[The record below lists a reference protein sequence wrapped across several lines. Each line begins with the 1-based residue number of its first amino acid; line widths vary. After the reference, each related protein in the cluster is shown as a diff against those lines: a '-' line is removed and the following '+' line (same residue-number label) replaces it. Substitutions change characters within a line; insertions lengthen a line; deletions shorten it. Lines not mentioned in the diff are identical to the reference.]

1 MRPLKI
7 LQVISSAATSGAEK
21 HSIALARRLQ
31 LQGHSVDLLS
41 PQIPWVRDELE
52 GTGVT
57 VHQIDLKSGWGIPAL
72 IQLNKLAKERQYD
85 LVHAH
90 LSRAAYLSLL
100 PTALQDIP
108 LVCSVHVKTH
118 YLIYR
123 LASRKSNRVVAVSNY
138 IQGLLEGS
146 RVPAKYIDVVH
157 NGTDFQDLQYAADHD
172 VKSEFGLPGDRRLIG
187 LVGRVAEEKGHLIAV
202 NAMPKVLEENPDA
215 HLLFVGRAEGEFAEY
230 LRKRVESQDL
240 GSRVTFTGNREDVA
254 RMLDAMEFSILP
266 SSAEACPLAV
276 LESMA
281 RKRPVVGAR
290 IGGVDELVI
299 HKETGLLA
307 EQTPEDFSAGM
318 NYLLGHEDDR
328 LRMGSNALQMI
339 HERFTFAQM
348 MERMEAVYERAI
360 KPE

>member
-31 LQGHSVDLLS
+31 FQGHKVDMVS
-41 PQIPWVRDELE
+41 PEIPWVRDELE

-57 VHQIDLKSGWGIPAL
+57 VHQFDLRSGWGFPAL
-72 IQLNKLAKERQYD
+72 MQLNRLAKERKYD

-100 PTALQDIP
+100 PTYLQDIP

-118 YLIYR
+118 YLVYR
-123 LASRKSNRVVAVSNY
+123 LASRKTNRVVAVSNY

-146 RVPAKYIDVVH
+146 HVPAKHIEVVH
-157 NGTDFQDLQYAADHD
+157 NGTDFQDLQYEAERD
-172 VKSEFGLPGDRRLIG
+172 VKSEFGLPNDSRLIG
-187 LVGRVAEEKGHLIAV
+187 LVGRVAEEKGHMIAV
-202 NAMPKVLEENPDA
+202 NAMPQVLETHPEA

-230 LRKRVESQDL
+230 LRKRVAAKDL
-240 GSRVTFTGNREDVA
+240 GNRVTFTGNRADVA
-254 RMLDAMEFSILP
+254 RMLDSMEFSILP

-318 NYLLGHEDDR
+318 NYLLDNEIDR
-328 LRMGSNALQMI
+328 LRMGTNALQMI
-339 HERFTFAQM
+339 NERFTFAQM